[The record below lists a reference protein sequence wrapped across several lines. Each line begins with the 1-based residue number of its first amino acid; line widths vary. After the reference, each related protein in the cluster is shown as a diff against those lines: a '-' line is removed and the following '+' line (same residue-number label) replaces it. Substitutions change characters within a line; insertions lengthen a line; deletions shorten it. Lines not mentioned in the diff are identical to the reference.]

1 MHLKN
6 LNFTLRKEKLKVKT
20 KVLFISYYFLFIVLD
35 LISFF
40 FGGGRRRNFLFI
52 LFELPAKLRYE
63 IFHFPCSFS
72 PPYFEHLFS
81 PIKLLSL
88 LQALLYLE
96 KNECCHS
103 VHYRVG
109 ILCRVISRGGG
120 GEGKMLIRSVNLTAF
135 SSQKP
140 QQKHLRLTVWL
151 TRLRHQ
157 RHRLFGTLRNG
168 EGDSNVAVINFHI

>member
-1 MHLKN
+1 MIIVTVFIFCLLKFSFTTESRSFIHGNVKTPIHLTLAIYVKGFCRYCVYVHLKN

-72 PPYFEHLFS
+72 PP
-81 PIKLLSL
+81 
-88 LQALLYLE
+88 
-96 KNECCHS
+96 
-103 VHYRVG
+103 
-109 ILCRVISRGGG
+109 
-120 GEGKMLIRSVNLTAF
+120 
-135 SSQKP
+135 
-140 QQKHLRLTVWL
+140 
-151 TRLRHQ
+151 
-157 RHRLFGTLRNG
+157 
-168 EGDSNVAVINFHI
+168 